1 MAAHDRLDGLGGFV
15 GVVERNGR
23 NIVMQDVGFDDAV
36 E

>member
-15 GVVERNGR
+15 GVVKWDCR